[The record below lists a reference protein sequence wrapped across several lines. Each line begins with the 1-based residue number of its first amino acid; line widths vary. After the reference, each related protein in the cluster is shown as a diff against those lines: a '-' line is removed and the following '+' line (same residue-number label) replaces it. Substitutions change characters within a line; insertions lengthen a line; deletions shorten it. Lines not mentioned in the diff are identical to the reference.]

1 MKTKQIILAFFLSLP
16 ILSGAQPHLSV
27 SATEHDFGLLTRNKP
42 ATASFTLTNIGNDP
56 LQLARVTT
64 SCACTLA
71 EWPEQPIPPGG
82 KAVITATFDAKMMG
96 RFHKFINIYSNSQP
110 ALMRLSLKGEVLL
123 EGAEQ
128 GSGLTEQ
135 IGDFLLNTRNIE
147 FDPVGK
153 GEKPKAVI
161 ELLNTSKHAI
171 DLNLL
176 HLPPYLS
183 MKAIPQTLA
192 ARRKG
197 QIILTLET
205 DYLKEYGLTQTPLYL
220 ARYSAD
226 KVSND
231 NEIMVSSI
239 LLPDF
244 SNLSTTQLE
253 NAPRMELS
261 ETEFD
266 LGTVKNKGS
275 VSRTILVSNV
285 GKSRLEIKTLQVFN
299 PAVSLTLGKRY
310 LRPGETSKLK
320 MKLNGKLFYK
330 MKGETKALM
339 ITNDPENPYVMIQ
352 LNAQKEPVKQ

>member
-1 MKTKQIILAFFLSLP
+1 MILAAALSLP
-16 ILSGAQPHLSV
+16 LLSWAQAHLSV

-42 ATASFTLTNIGNDP
+42 AVASFTLTNIGNDP
-56 LQLARVTT
+56 LQISRVTT
-64 SCACTLA
+64 SCACALV
-71 EWPEQPIPPGG
+71 EWPEQAIAPGG
-82 KAVITATFDAKMMG
+82 KATITATFDAKMMG

-123 EGAEQ
+123 EGAEL

-135 IGDFLLNTRNIE
+135 IGDFLINTRSIE
-147 FDPVGK
+147 FDPAEK
-153 GEKPKAVI
+153 GERPKAVI

-183 MKAIPQTLA
+183 MKASPQTLA

-197 QIILTLET
+197 QIVLTLET
-205 DYLKEYGLTQTPLYL
+205 DRLKEYGLTQTPIYL

-231 NEIMVSSI
+231 NEILVSSV

-244 SNLSTTQLE
+244 SHLSATQLE

-261 ETEFD
+261 DVEFD
-266 LGTVKNKGS
+266 FGTIKDRGS
-275 VSRTILVSNV
+275 VSHTIIISNV
-285 GKSRLEIKTLQVFN
+285 GKSRLEIKKLQVFN

-310 LRPGETSKLK
+310 LKPGETCKLK
-320 MKLNGKLFYK
+320 LKLNGKLFYK

-339 ITNDPENPYVMIQ
+339 ITNDPENPYTMIQ
-352 LNAQKEPVKQ
+352 LKAQKE